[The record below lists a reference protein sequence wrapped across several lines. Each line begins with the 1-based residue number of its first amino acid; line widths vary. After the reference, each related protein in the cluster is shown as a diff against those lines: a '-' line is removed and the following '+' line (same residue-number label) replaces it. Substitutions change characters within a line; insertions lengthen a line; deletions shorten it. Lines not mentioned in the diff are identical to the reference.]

1 MMPTTMMR
9 IMTTTRIRLTLTTAV
24 LKLTIHITQ
33 LTIME
38 STIMALQTLEPAE
51 NQFFDINENA
61 KFLPRATAKSFD
73 GVTATLL
80 FMSI

>member
-1 MMPTTMMR
+1 
-9 IMTTTRIRLTLTTAV
+9 
-24 LKLTIHITQ
+24 
-33 LTIME
+33 
-38 STIMALQTLEPAE
+38 MALQTLEPAE

-61 KFLPRATAKSFD
+61 NILPRATAKSFD